1 MLTNQILIYLNKLLI
16 PIHLNKLTDF
26 IRAASLSVITHTL
39 IDYSNYNAPYYNDI
53 GVFLGRNVISLVAEP
68 PDMSYMPR
76 HTLCATPKH
85 THVCAWG
92 RARVRKQEEIYQ
104 SMFVLLRDTKG
115 S

>member
-1 MLTNQILIYLNKLLI
+1 MILVC
-16 PIHLNKLTDF
+16 F
-26 IRAASLSVITHTL
+26 WEEM
-39 IDYSNYNAPYYNDI
+39 
-53 GVFLGRNVISLVAEP
+53 ISLVAEP
-68 PDMSYMPR
+68 PGMSYMPR

-92 RARVRKQEEIYQ
+92 RVRVTKHEEIYQ